1 MSFNNWFPLTSGG
14 YNNWAP
20 LTAEA
25 GEATISGTGE
35 LPPYALL
42 AQATMTCTA
51 TGSLTTTVTLGGSAS
66 FRFTVTASLRTD
78 PITNDIYLR
87 AETGVILYTETD
99 VEILVETPAAFIP
112 PTPLPETIIP
122 AAADWRLLTSSGMYV
137 SPLNGSTQ
145 TVSRGGERWA
155 VTLSYPNLKGAE
167 AASITAFLAAMRGR
181 AGRVTLPDHAYE
193 KRGTLTSNLRVNGW
207 SQRGT
212 SLRCDGGPKSGV
224 NAVRAGDM
232 FELDDRLYMIVA
244 DGNTNV
250 SGNITLE
257 FVPPLDDSPADNA
270 TVEVL
275 GPQGYF
281 MLAGNTVSWSY
292 APAGFTSATA
302 VELIEY
308 RI

>member
-1 MSFNNWFPLTSGG
+1 VSYNNWFPLTTSG
-14 YNNWAP
+14 YNTWAS

-25 GEATISGTGE
+25 TEATVNGTGE

-42 AQATMTCTA
+42 AQATLTFTA
-51 TGSLTTTVTLGGSAS
+51 TGTLTTKVTLAGSAS
-66 FRFTVTASLRTD
+66 LRFSVLASLRTD

-87 AETGVILYTETD
+87 AETDVILYTEAD
-99 VEILVETPAAFIP
+99 VEILVETPAAVLI

-122 AAADWRLLTSSGMYV
+122 ATADWRLITASGAYI
-137 SPLNGSTQ
+137 SPLNGKTQ

-155 VTLSYPNLKGAE
+155 VTLAYPNLKGAE

-193 KRGTLTSNLRVNGW
+193 KRGALANNLRVNGW
-207 SQRGT
+207 NQTGT
-212 SLRCDGGPKSGV
+212 TLACDGGAASLT

-244 DGNTNV
+244 DASTNI

-275 GPQGYF
+275 DPQGYF

-292 APAGFTSATA
+292 APGGFTSATS